1 MLIFSVPS
9 ILLYAIIDISLHILI
24 ITNYG
29 LKFDIPLLVT
39 EFIVT
44 NKTIDYLLALHVISL

>member
-39 EFIVT
+39 EFIGT